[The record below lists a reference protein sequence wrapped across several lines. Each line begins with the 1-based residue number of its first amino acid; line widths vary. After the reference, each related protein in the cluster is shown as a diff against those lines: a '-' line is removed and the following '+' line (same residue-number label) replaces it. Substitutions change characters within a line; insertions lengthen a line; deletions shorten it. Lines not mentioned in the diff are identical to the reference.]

1 MRVPAHVLHLA
12 PCVIPKGPLSQL
24 HKTQNKSIEIKKIN
38 DQSHNPMMQ
47 QMDSKL
53 KDMAKT
59 NTAQIDQIS
68 RLEKEK
74 KSMMSDR
81 AKWDQEKS
89 FLTSARD
96 DAV

>member
-1 MRVPAHVLHLA
+1 
-12 PCVIPKGPLSQL
+12 
-24 HKTQNKSIEIKKIN
+24 
-38 DQSHNPMMQ
+38 MMQ